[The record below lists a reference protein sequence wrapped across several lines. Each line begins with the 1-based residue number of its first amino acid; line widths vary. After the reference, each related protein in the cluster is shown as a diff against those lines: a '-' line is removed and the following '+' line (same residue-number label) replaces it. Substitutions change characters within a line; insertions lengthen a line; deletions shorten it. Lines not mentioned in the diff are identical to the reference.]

1 VDEDL
6 ERLKQLWFANILSAR
21 AGLTDR
27 RWTERIGDM
36 PVVLLFVFRFVR
48 LLFSGHQAVAIE
60 NAALRMQ
67 IAAFQRKRKRPLL
80 TTWDRVFWITLRS
93 VWSGWRHPLM
103 YVQADTVVR
112 WHREHFRRCW
122 ARLSK
127 TQRRRRG
134 RPGTAAELRRLIER
148 IAAANPLW
156 RAPRIHGE
164 LKMIG
169 IATSERNVSRILRR
183 LRRPPN
189 QTWRTFLHNHIGQL
203 VSIDFFTVP
212 TITMRVLFVLIVL
225 EHDRRKVLHFNVTE
239 HPTGAW
245 TAQQIVEAFA
255 DREAA
260 QYLIRDHD
268 SRYGAEVRLRIQS
281 LGIQEILT
289 APQSPWQNPYAERL
303 IGSIRRECLNHYVI
317 LNARH
322 LKRTL
327 SSYFR
332 YYHQSRTHLS
342 LDKQCPFPREA
353 LKVGKILAIP
363 QLGGLHHRYER
374 IAA

>member
-1 VDEDL
+1 ML
-6 ERLKQLWFANILSAR
+6 
-21 AGLTDR
+21 GLF
-27 RWTERIGDM
+27 
-36 PVVLLFVFRFVR
+36 LFVFRFVR
-48 LLFSGHQAVAIE
+48 LLFSGHKAVAIE

-93 VWSGWRHPLM
+93 LWSEWRHPLI

-112 WHREHFRRCW
+112 WHRERFRKFW

-127 TQRRRRG
+127 PQRRRPG

-148 IAAANPLW
+148 MAAANPLW

-164 LKMIG
+164 LKMLG
-169 IATSERNVSRILRR
+169 IVISERTVSRILRR

-189 QTWRTFLHNHIGQL
+189 QRWRTFLHNHIGQM

-212 TITMRVLFVLIVL
+212 TITMKVLFVFIIL

-255 DREAA
+255 NREAV
-260 QYLIRDHD
+260 QYLIRDRD
-268 SRYGAEVRLRIQS
+268 SRYSAEVRLRIQS

-289 APQSPWQNPYAERL
+289 APQSSWQNPYAERL
-303 IGSIRRECLNHYVI
+303 IGSIRRECLNHCII
-317 LNARH
+317 LNVRH

-332 YYHQSRTHLS
+332 Y
-342 LDKQCPFPREA
+342 
-353 LKVGKILAIP
+353 
-363 QLGGLHHRYER
+363 
-374 IAA
+374 